1 MLFCLSSQ
9 RTDLALA
16 AALQPPWPPLSQTG
30 ATGQHAGAPQY
41 NSTMFCEAT
50 MRQCYILNTT
60 AASFVD
66 ARAAC
71 QALGGDSDLVQYT
84 NGA

>member
-1 MLFCLSSQ
+1 MPMV
-9 RTDLALA
+9 ALI
-16 AALQPPWPPLSQTG
+16 WRQTVHSN
-30 ATGQHAGAPQY
+30 ATLPASIPASIRLPICPTGAPQY
-41 NSTMFCEAT
+41 NSTLFCEAT
-50 MRQCYILNTT
+50 MRQCYILNAT

-71 QALGGDSDLVQYT
+71 QALGGDSDLIQYT

>member
-1 MLFCLSSQ
+1 
-9 RTDLALA
+9 
-16 AALQPPWPPLSQTG
+16 
-30 ATGQHAGAPQY
+30 
-41 NSTMFCEAT
+41 
-50 MRQCYILNTT
+50 MRQCYILNAT

-71 QALGGDSDLVQYT
+71 QALGGDSDLIQYT

>member
-1 MLFCLSSQ
+1 
-9 RTDLALA
+9 
-16 AALQPPWPPLSQTG
+16 
-30 ATGQHAGAPQY
+30 
-41 NSTMFCEAT
+41 MFCEAT

-84 NGA
+84 NGAQYRPASLAASLK